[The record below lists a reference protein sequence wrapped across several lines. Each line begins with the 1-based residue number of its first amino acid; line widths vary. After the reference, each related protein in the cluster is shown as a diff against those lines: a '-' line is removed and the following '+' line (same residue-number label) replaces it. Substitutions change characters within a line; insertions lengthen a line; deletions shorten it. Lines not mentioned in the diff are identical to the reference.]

1 MLKKKSIKM
10 DVVIIFLLKMD
21 RNFGNLIFF
30 NFLLIFFE
38 WCFFWLCFFN
48 YFVNFVKINMLNIC
62 WWVIVKLVFFVNFCV
77 IFIVKFEVIV

>member
-38 WCFFWLCFFN
+38 
-48 YFVNFVKINMLNIC
+48 
-62 WWVIVKLVFFVNFCV
+62 
-77 IFIVKFEVIV
+77 